1 VNFTRLTAL
10 LPRRTLEDVA
20 RVRTAETAEQILS
33 AWTALWHPALVGV
46 AGVMPHWAAAET
58 PPEQPGG
65 HLLLVPPE
73 AEELLP
79 ADWLFQ
85 AEQAGA
91 VVLRNLRRRDE
102 MVAAALEHLEGG
114 PPAIDPDLAADFLA
128 LGFCHLIVE
137 IVTLQMRYMTNLD
150 EPAFER
156 ELVAAAEAACRGDAD
171 ASRAKLQAA
180 FDLLHTAREY
190 SYPSESHLL
199 DLTLVAETTLGATLR
214 EALAGCMAQGA
225 TAGLSSSA
233 DSGKAEKRPP
243 INVLISGRVL
253 EEMARREPDSLAL
266 LRRAVEA
273 GTAAVVGGEFHEL
286 ELPLLP
292 PEAIRYELEK
302 GLAAY
307 QQHLGRHPVIFG
319 RRRFGM
325 TPVLP
330 EIVYRLGFTGVLHA
344 TLDDGRFPADPPG
357 RIRWEGIDGT
367 TVEALLRVPWDISR
381 ADTFLRLAGN
391 LSGTTYGDHAAAA
404 IFAHWPGR
412 SSTWY
417 RDIQRIARYTT
428 VLGTFVTVTDFFER
442 GGYLGEQRQFKA
454 DEYRS
459 PYLLQA
465 VESQAA
471 GARRD
476 PISRWVRYFSRRAM
490 AEAIETLSALTQ
502 LVMGN
507 PDPSS
512 FILHPSS
519 LVDDS
524 LAAQSADDSALDD
537 QLREEL
543 QRATEGFCRSV
554 GRPVGGEPAGV
565 LVANPWSF
573 PHRLCLELPELAA
586 APQAVEPVRWAGDS
600 AGRKTVVV
608 DVPPLGFAWIGAG
621 PGEAEPVRAP
631 GARRW
636 GLFRRRAPEPPPLA
650 QLVVQLPIGG
660 SRAASLGKAAPT
672 ATGPSA
678 AVLRNELLEVH
689 VDPHTGA
696 IRGVFDYKSRGPRL
710 AQQIALR
717 LPGAAGDADDAY
729 SIMAADEITIA
740 SPGPVLG
747 EVLVRGRL
755 VDRQGRRVAG
765 FRQATR
771 LWRASRIIEL
781 EIELEP
787 DEPLGP
793 DPWNSY
799 YASRLAWADDSA
811 SLYRSVNQAV
821 LPSDAVQMES
831 PHLIDIRGEKLRTT
845 LLCGGLPY
853 HRRYG
858 TRKLDTLLLVRGETA
873 RRFRLALGIDLVQ
886 PMAAAMGFLAPRT
899 VVAGWA
905 RPANAAGWLFHLDA
919 RGVLATHW
927 EAIEGG
933 GPPRGY
939 PVEGEEQPAANSLRS
954 ASGGSAELGE
964 SRSPIAGF
972 RVRLLETDGRSI
984 ALGLRSFRA
993 VQSAK
998 KIGRPSEPP
1007 TDLPVEGD
1015 RIAVAL
1021 GPHEWADVEARW

>member
-1 VNFTRLTAL
+1 MNFTRLTAL

-512 FILHPSS
+512 FILHPWWTTPWPLSLPTIPRSMISS
-519 LVDDS
+519 ARNCSGPPRV
-524 LAAQSADDSALDD
+524 
-537 QLREEL
+537 
-543 QRATEGFCRSV
+543 
-554 GRPVGGEPAGV
+554 
-565 LVANPWSF
+565 
-573 PHRLCLELPELAA
+573 
-586 APQAVEPVRWAGDS
+586 S
-600 AGRKTVVV
+600 AGRSAARWAANRRECWWPIPGAFHT
-608 DVPPLGFAWIGAG
+608 GYAWNCPSWRRPRRPSSRSAGRGTRPGGRRWWSTCRRWALRGSEPAPARPSRFGHQGRGAG
-621 PGEAEPVRAP
+621 A
-631 GARRW
+631 
-636 GLFRRRAPEPPPLA
+636 F
-650 QLVVQLPIGG
+650 
-660 SRAASLGKAAPT
+660 
-672 ATGPSA
+672 
-678 AVLRNELLEVH
+678 
-689 VDPHTGA
+689 
-696 IRGVFDYKSRGPRL
+696 F
-710 AQQIALR
+710 
-717 LPGAAGDADDAY
+717 AAGHR
-729 SIMAADEITIA
+729 S
-740 SPGPVLG
+740 
-747 EVLVRGRL
+747 
-755 VDRQGRRVAG
+755 RR
-765 FRQATR
+765 
-771 LWRASRIIEL
+771 
-781 EIELEP
+781 
-787 DEPLGP
+787 
-793 DPWNSY
+793 PWPSSWSS
-799 YASRLAWADDSA
+799 SRLAAVVPHPSA
-811 SLYRSVNQAV
+811 KPL
-821 LPSDAVQMES
+821 LP
-831 PHLIDIRGEKLRTT
+831 
-845 LLCGGLPY
+845 
-853 HRRYG
+853 
-858 TRKLDTLLLVRGETA
+858 
-873 RRFRLALGIDLVQ
+873 
-886 PMAAAMGFLAPRT
+886 
-899 VVAGWA
+899 
-905 RPANAAGWLFHLDA
+905 RPAPAPPSCATNCWRSTSIRT
-919 RGVLATHW
+919 RG
-927 EAIEGG
+927 
-933 GPPRGY
+933 
-939 PVEGEEQPAANSLRS
+939 RS
-954 ASGGSAELGE
+954 AACSTT
-964 SRSPIAGF
+964 SP
-972 RVRLLETDGRSI
+972 
-984 ALGLRSFRA
+984 A
-993 VQSAK
+993 VPA
-998 KIGRPSEPP
+998 
-1007 TDLPVEGD
+1007 
-1015 RIAVAL
+1015 
-1021 GPHEWADVEARW
+1021 